1 MQYTSNMS
9 RLPVLIAF
17 EWDKGNRDKN
27 WIKHRVYFKEAE
39 EVFLNK
45 PLKVYPDVKHSKEE
59 QRFVAY
65 GTTNKYRKLAVVFTI
80 RNNNIRIISVR
91 NQNQKERR
99 AYDKKE
105 TD

>member
-1 MQYTSNMS
+1 MP
-9 RLPVLIAF
+9 RLPVPIAF
-17 EWDKGNRDKN
+17 DWDKGNLDKN
-27 WIKHRVYFKEAE
+27 WIKHRVHFKEAE

-45 PLKVYPDVKHSKEE
+45 PLKVYLDVEHSKEE
-59 QRFVAY
+59 PRFVAY
-65 GTTNKYRKLAVVFTI
+65 GATNKYRKLAVVFTI
-80 RNNNIRIISVR
+80 RNKNIRIISAR